1 MICVLHTPMKHD
13 YKKLFKNLRMD
24 LKISQAKFAR
34 LVGAN
39 RDIIANYES
48 GRSKPSAD
56 ILMNAL
62 GLIKKQKNHVR
73 E

>member
-1 MICVLHTPMKHD
+1 MKYD
-13 YKKLFKNLRMD
+13 YQKMFRNLRMD

-39 RDIIANYES
+39 RDMIANYES

-56 ILMNAL
+56 ILMNTL
-62 GLIKKQKNHVR
+62 DLKRKHKIHVR
-73 E
+73 D